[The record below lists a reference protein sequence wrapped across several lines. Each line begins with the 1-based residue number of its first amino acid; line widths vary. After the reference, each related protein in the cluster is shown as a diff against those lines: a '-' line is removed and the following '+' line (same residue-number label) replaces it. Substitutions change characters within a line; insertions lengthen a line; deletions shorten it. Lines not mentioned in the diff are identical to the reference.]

1 MPTPSY
7 INRELSWLEFNQRV
21 LGEALNKD
29 LPLLERLKFLAITG
43 SNLDEFFQ
51 VRVGGLE
58 ALKLAGS
65 KVKDIAGMTC
75 TQQLKEIRQRVLE
88 MRKNQYDLL
97 TEDLIPELAKENI
110 FLTSPSKL
118 PANINKQLTD
128 QFHNIIAPLLTPIAI
143 SDDAPAPFI
152 KNMEITVIAELT
164 SKQNARHILIGVPD
178 LLERFIIHIE
188 PTETFI
194 VSVEELIAHNI
205 EFLFPDE
212 TVTHTAI
219 FRTTRNADI
228 TLEDEDS
235 GNLAHEMADVLSQRK
250 FGHTL
255 RLEVQSGASRNLLT
269 LIKSITSSKAEHF
282 FRIPSF
288 LCLSDMMSL
297 AFMGGF
303 DHLRE
308 KDWSPQPPALID
320 TSESMFD
327 NISKQDI
334 LLHHPYE
341 SFEPVVRLLEEA
353 ATDEHTLAIKQV
365 LYRTSKK
372 SRIIDAL
379 IKASQN
385 GKKVT
390 VLVELKARFDEA
402 NNLQRADELLNAGV
416 QIVYGVK
423 NFKTHAK
430 IAMIIRNEAG
440 SLTRYLHLGTGNYN
454 ESTAKIYTDISYLT
468 KKSSYGTDAS
478 TFFNAVT
485 GRSQLTRFK
494 KLSPAP
500 SHMKKHLLNMINSEA
515 SRAKQGEKALIMA
528 KVNSIQD
535 KEIIDA
541 LYKASKAGVEIK
553 INVRGVCCL
562 KTGSRKEAAHIHV
575 VSIIDRYL
583 EHARIFYFHQGGE
596 QELYFASADWMTR
609 NLDKRIELMV
619 PVQDAKSKR
628 KLISILESA
637 FKDNQNAHL
646 ILPDGTSEKIVKKG
660 KPFRLQAEQQKK
672 AEQAY
677 ASLKL
682 KQTTTFKPHTPNDK

>member
-1 MPTPSY
+1 MSSASY
-7 INRELSWLEFNQRV
+7 INRELSWLEFNHRV

-43 SNLDEFFQ
+43 SNLDEFYQ

-58 ALKLAGS
+58 ALKLSGS
-65 KVKDIAGMTC
+65 KTKDITGMTC
-75 TQQLKEIRQRVLE
+75 AEQLKRIRTRVIE
-88 MRKNQYDLL
+88 MRKDQYDLL
-97 TEDLIPELAKENI
+97 TEDLIPALEKENI
-110 FLTSPSKL
+110 HLTSPSKL
-118 PANINKQLTD
+118 PANVHAQLTD
-128 QFHNIIAPLLTPIAI
+128 RFHTMISPLLTPIAI
-143 SDDAPAPFI
+143 SEDAPTPFI
-152 KNMEITVIAELT
+152 KNMEITVVAELVQEDT
-164 SKQNARHILIGVPD
+164 SRYVIIGVPD
-178 LLERFIIHIE
+178 LLDRFIIHIE
-188 PTETFI
+188 AEETFI
-194 VSVEELIAHNI
+194 VSVEELITHNI
-205 EFLFPDE
+205 GFLFPE
-212 TVTHTAI
+212 EKVSHTAI

-228 TLEDEDS
+228 TLEDEEARD
-235 GNLAHEMADVLSQRK
+235 LANEMEDVLSQRK
-250 FGHTL
+250 FGHTV
-255 RLEVQSGASRNLLT
+255 RLEVHTGVSRSLLT
-269 LIKSITSSKAEHF
+269 LIKSLTSNKAEHF

-288 LCLSDMMSL
+288 LCLADMMGL

-308 KDWSPQPPALID
+308 KAWNPQPSPLID
-320 TSESMFD
+320 SSESMFT

-353 ATDEHTLAIKQV
+353 AVDEQTLAIKQV
-365 LYRTSKK
+365 LYRTSKH
-372 SRIIDAL
+372 SRIIEAL
-379 IKASQN
+379 LKAAQN

-423 NFKTHAK
+423 NLKTHAK

-468 KKSSYGTDAS
+468 KKSNYGADAS

-494 KLSPAP
+494 KLRPAP
-500 SHMKKHLLNMINSEA
+500 THMKKHLLNMINSEA
-515 SRAKQGEKALIMA
+515 LRAKQGEKALIMA

-535 KEIIDA
+535 KEVIDA

-562 KTGSRKEAAHIHV
+562 KTGNRKEAANIHI

-583 EHARIFYFHQGGE
+583 EHARVFYFHQGGE
-596 QELYFASADWMTR
+596 EELYFASADWMTR

-619 PVQDAKSKR
+619 PVEDGKSKH
-628 KLISILESA
+628 KLIRILESA

-646 ILPDGTSEKIVKKG
+646 ILPDGTSEKVVKKG
-660 KPFRLQAEQQKK
+660 KAYRLQAEQQKK

-682 KQTTTFKPHTPNDK
+682 KQSTTFEPHTPNEK